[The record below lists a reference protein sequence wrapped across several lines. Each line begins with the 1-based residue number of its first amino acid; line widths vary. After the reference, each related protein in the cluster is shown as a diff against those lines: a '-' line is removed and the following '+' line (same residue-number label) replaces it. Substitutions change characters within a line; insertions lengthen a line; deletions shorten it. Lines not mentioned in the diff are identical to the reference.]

1 MSDNSTS
8 SSSVGNWGLEDG
20 EEELQKPPTI
30 FTGEYRTRPSERMGQ
45 YRYGPTLKIA
55 GSADNIIMGTTDDG
69 SKSSLATQ
77 KSSPA
82 RVKYI
87 ETSKSESS
95 QDNDD
100 KPKAQV
106 DQIKDQHNP
115 EQQSPTKN
123 FCRPQMSIENLPKR
137 DISNREL
144 SVARKPLNQSS
155 LSNLFVA
162 SADKLH
168 AESTPPVPKVLVS
181 GDSVHTS
188 SPLSEK
194 KNADATPAHTP
205 HQRNPSH
212 VSTPATTPE
221 QMLKNMPLRSHPPPR
236 TSSLQAVADFPMH
249 SESDT
254 NPKTPG
260 EVSDKEN
267 NTPQQ
272 LKRDVT
278 VVNIS
283 EIKDT
288 QDQMRSVET
297 PRLPDS
303 KGTRMF
309 DSFRNIFKHKS
320 GSEKGRTRKEEP
332 GQIPRLT
339 KDHSI
344 VSMKSAKNVDEKTE
358 PVKASPTA
366 KPRLSDG
373 IGWNKVTRN
382 PKNSGEYSPA
392 LVPTPSSTIS
402 TPASIPSPL
411 SRNVPDERTPSFARP
426 TQSTRT
432 KASTPGS
439 KPQVSVG
446 QDGRPR
452 RVIQGV
458 GASTGSPQ
466 RLIRTGTKRPSI
478 ASTANKP
485 AANQPRAT
493 ISVNNQESTPSGVAK
508 QPESPRSFKEIRSTI
523 DELCNKAR
531 DESTSA
537 EREKHLRVSHALS
550 SGSETI
556 D

>member
-1 MSDNSTS
+1 M
-8 SSSVGNWGLEDG
+8 
-20 EEELQKPPTI
+20 QKPPTI

-55 GSADNIIMGTTDDG
+55 GSADNVIMGTIDG
-69 SKSSLATQ
+69 SSKSSLATQ
-77 KSSPA
+77 QSSPA

-87 ETSKSESS
+87 ETSRSGSS
-95 QDNDD
+95 QDNDE
-100 KPKAQV
+100 KPKSQV

-115 EQQSPTKN
+115 EQSPARN
-123 FCRPQMSIENLPKR
+123 FCRPQMSFENSPKR

-168 AESTPPVPKVLVS
+168 DESTPPVPKVLVP

-188 SPLSEK
+188 SPLSDK
-194 KNADATPAHTP
+194 KNADATPTHNP
-205 HQRNPSH
+205 HQRNASH

-249 SESDT
+249 SESDA
-254 NPKTPG
+254 NPTTPG

-267 NTPQQ
+267 NTSQ
-272 LKRDVT
+272 LKRDAAI
-278 VVNIS
+278 VNIS
-283 EIKDT
+283 EIKDP
-288 QDQMRSVET
+288 QDQTRSVET
-297 PRLPDS
+297 PRVPDS
-303 KGTRMF
+303 KGTRML

-320 GSEKGRTRKEEP
+320 GSDKGRTRKEEP
-332 GQIPRLT
+332 GQIPHLT

-344 VSMKSAKNVDEKTE
+344 ISLKSVKNVDEKAE
-358 PVKASPTA
+358 SVKASPTA
-366 KPRLSDG
+366 KPSLSDG

-382 PKNSGEYSPA
+382 PKTSGEYSPA

-402 TPASIPSPL
+402 TSASIPSPL
-411 SRNVPDERTPSFARP
+411 SRNASDGRTPSFARP
-426 TQSTRT
+426 TQSTRK
-432 KASTPGS
+432 KASTPGA

-466 RLIRTGTKRPSI
+466 RLIRTSTKRPSLTL
-478 ASTANKP
+478 TANRP
-485 AANQPRAT
+485 ATNQPRST
-493 ISVNNQESTPSGVAK
+493 VSVNNQENTPPCVAK
-508 QPESPRSFKEIRSTI
+508 QPEPAPRSFKEIQSTI

-531 DESTSA
+531 DESTPA
-537 EREKHLRVSHALS
+537 EREKHLRVSYTLS
-550 SGSETI
+550 FDPGI
-556 D
+556 PD

>member
-1 MSDNSTS
+1 MSDNSIS
-8 SSSVGNWGLEDG
+8 SSSIGDWGIEDG
-20 EEELQKPPTI
+20 EEELQKPPTV
-30 FTGEYRTRPSERMGQ
+30 FTGEYRARPSERMGQ

-55 GSADNIIMGTTDDG
+55 GSADNVIMGTINDG
-69 SKSSLATQ
+69 SKPSLATRQ
-77 KSSPA
+77 LSMM

-87 ETSKSESS
+87 ETSKSGSS
-95 QDNDD
+95 QENDE
-100 KPKAQV
+100 KPKSQV
-106 DQIKDQHNP
+106 DQVEDQHNP
-115 EQQSPTKN
+115 DQSPARN
-123 FCRPQMSIENLPKR
+123 FCRPQMSLENLPKR

-144 SVARKPLNQSS
+144 SVARKPLNQSG

-168 AESTPPVPKVLVS
+168 AESTPPVPKVFVS

-194 KNADATPAHTP
+194 KNANATPTHTP
-205 HQRNPSH
+205 HQRSASH

-267 NTPQQ
+267 ITPQ
-272 LKRDVT
+272 LKQDAT

-283 EIKDT
+283 EVKVP
-288 QDQMRSVET
+288 QDQTRSVET
-297 PRLPDS
+297 PRIPDS
-303 KGTRMF
+303 KGTRML

-320 GSEKGRTRKEEP
+320 GSEKGRIKKEEP
-332 GQIPRLT
+332 GQVPRLT
-339 KDHSI
+339 KDNSI
-344 VSMKSAKNVDEKTE
+344 ISMKSVKNVDEKADS
-358 PVKASPTA
+358 VKIP
-366 KPRLSDG
+366 KLSDG

-402 TPASIPSPL
+402 TSASIPSPL
-411 SRNVPDERTPSFARP
+411 SRNASDGRTPSFARP

-432 KASTPGS
+432 KANTPGA

-458 GASTGSPQ
+458 AASTGSPQ
-466 RLIRTGTKRPSI
+466 RLTRTGTKRPSLS
-478 ASTANKP
+478 STANRP
-485 AANQPRAT
+485 AANQPRST
-493 ISVNNQESTPSGVAK
+493 ISVHNQENTPPGVAK
-508 QPESPRSFKEIRSTI
+508 QPEPALRSFKEIRSTI

-531 DESTSA
+531 DESTPA
-537 EREKHLRVSHALS
+537 EREKHLRVS
-550 SGSETI
+550 
-556 D
+556 

>member
-1 MSDNSTS
+1 M
-8 SSSVGNWGLEDG
+8 EDG
-20 EEELQKPPTI
+20 EEELQKPPTV

-55 GSADNIIMGTTDDG
+55 GSADNVIMGTIDDG

-95 QDNDD
+95 QDNNE

-106 DQIKDQHNP
+106 DQIKDQHNH
-115 EQQSPTKN
+115 EQQSPARN
-123 FCRPQMSIENLPKR
+123 FCRPQMSLENLPKR

-144 SVARKPLNQSS
+144 SAARKPFNQSS

-168 AESTPPVPKVLVS
+168 AESTPPVPKVFVS
-181 GDSVHTS
+181 ADSVQTS

-194 KNADATPAHTP
+194 KNADATPTHT
-205 HQRNPSH
+205 HQRNASH

-267 NTPQQ
+267 NTPQ
-272 LKRDVT
+272 LKRDAT
-278 VVNIS
+278 VVSIS
-283 EIKDT
+283 EIKDPQGQT
-288 QDQMRSVET
+288 RSVET

-303 KGTRMF
+303 KGTRML

-320 GSEKGRTRKEEP
+320 GSEKGRTRKEDS
-332 GQIPRLT
+332 GQIPRIT

-344 VSMKSAKNVDEKTE
+344 TSMKSVKNVDEKSE
-358 PVKASPTA
+358 SVKASPTA

-382 PKNSGEYSPA
+382 PKASGEYSPA

-402 TPASIPSPL
+402 TSASIPSPL
-411 SRNVPDERTPSFARP
+411 SRNAPDDRTPSFARP
-426 TQSTRT
+426 TQSTRK

-458 GASTGSPQ
+458 AASTGSPQ
-466 RLIRTGTKRPSI
+466 RLLRTGTKRPSI
-478 ASTANKP
+478 ASTANRP

-508 QPESPRSFKEIRSTI
+508 QSEPAPRSFKEIRSTI

-531 DESTSA
+531 DDSTPV
-537 EREKHLRVSHALS
+537 EREKHLRVSYALS
-550 SGSETI
+550 SDPKI
-556 D
+556 PD